1 MLDALLKTS
10 PIGDLMSK
18 LAGLDQP
25 GGDPRL
31 KAIVQRIVGDLFQT
45 IEEFDVTPAE
55 FWSAVSYI
63 SEIGQTNEGGLLVA
77 GLGFEHFLDLRFDE
91 KERLAGLEGG
101 TPRTIEGPLWIADA
115 PLEKGAARLDQDPE
129 QGEVL
134 FMHGQVRD
142 TDGHPVPY
150 AIVNVW
156 HANTKGGYSFFDRSQ
171 SPWNLRRRIETDSE
185 GRYKF
190 RTILPS
196 GYGVPPDGPTSK
208 LLTGIGRHGN
218 RPAHIHFFVSAP
230 GFRKL
235 TTQINIAGDAYLH
248 DDFAFAT
255 RDELIPGVTR
265 NDNPDAMRAA
275 GLNSPFVE
283 IEFDFA
289 VHHETDKVP
298 DTVVV
303 RAHAP
308 AA

>member
-10 PIGDLMSK
+10 PIADLMSK
-18 LAGLDQP
+18 LSGLDQP
-25 GGDPRL
+25 GGDPRV
-31 KAIVQRIVGDLFQT
+31 KQIVQRIVGDLFQT

-55 FWSAVSYI
+55 FWTAVSYI
-63 SEIGQTNEGGLLVA
+63 SEVGQSNEGGLVAA

-101 TPRTIEGPLWIADA
+101 TPRTIEGPLWISDA
-115 PLEKGAARLDQDPE
+115 PLEKGSARLDQDPE
-129 QGEVL
+129 QGDVL

-142 TDGHPVPY
+142 TDGNTVPY
-150 AIVNVW
+150 AIVDVW

-171 SPWNLRRRIETDSE
+171 SPWNLRRQIETDAE
-185 GRYKF
+185 GKYKF
-190 RTILPS
+190 RTILPA
-196 GYGVPPDGPTSK
+196 GYGVPPDGSTNK
-208 LLTGIGRHGN
+208 LLKALGRHGN

-230 GFRKL
+230 GYRKL
-235 TTQINIAGDAYLH
+235 TTQINIAGDEYLH

-265 NDNPDAMRAA
+265 NENPDAMREA

-289 VHHETDKVP
+289 LHRETDKVP